1 MSQILKHSEKAGKTI
16 LNLNSDY
23 DSFVENLVGIKVL
36 DHYNIIAKLQTQ
48 SGESVIYLAMPDQ
61 NVSET
66 HNISINAP
74 VVVKVYK
81 RKNAVS
87 HEVLERLSKL
97 KSPNIVEIIDY
108 GEYNGYPC
116 IILPQ
121 FVNHSLHGTKL
132 SFEQIR
138 DIVVPD
144 VINGLKY
151 LHSQGIIHRDI
162 KPGNMMVTNDGN
174 HIQIIDFGIS
184 EALETG
190 ASVVMTKKGLTRDY
204 CAPEALS
211 GSWIEESDYYSFGIS
226 LYEIFKGETP
236 FGNNISSE
244 EYAAYAS
251 ISNIPFSD
259 DFPKA
264 LVNLIKGLTYKD
276 ISNRNDLSNPNRRWT
291 WREVEKWCKGES
303 VPVPGEISDGCNL
316 QETGENRFS
325 ESLVFEKADKE
336 KLYIYTLSD
345 LVSALGQNSDIGK
358 KYIGRGIL
366 TEFFRKQGI
375 QEITS
380 LFEKYELENFFDEMV
395 YFRMLCELQK
405 NTNDQNF
412 YWKNKGYSDPADLSE
427 FFKQLLKKYN
437 NSDNPRAEEDEFKK
451 IYEHLVTWYKILGN
465 NNKAELLEKY
475 LKLAEVEKLS
485 ILNIMLGLISLYD
498 PNMKIKIDNFEFNNI
513 DSLNDSLNLLATLSN
528 KNYISLVKT
537 NEKVFKELKN
547 YINPHIRDI
556 AIIHGKAY
564 DNPVLN
570 SVDDVTSELISRI
583 RNNELNSLTINYEFA
598 IPKKITFFRTLD
610 YHNELKEYTCSINPF
625 ILADLSAVAI
635 NKQYN
640 KKFANEEYI
649 KAHGEDYDDYEDYII
664 KKHHEEYIDLSE
676 PLDAMLT
683 NYEFSDIRGFLK
695 RLEFEIILGPNVHTL
710 AGAFENCTNLEF
722 VNIKSTSNIT
732 SMRGMFANANK
743 FNAPIGNWDTSKVTD
758 MSEMFRWASSFNQ
771 PIGNWD
777 TSKVTNMKSM
787 FMMARAFN
795 QPIGNWDTSNVTDMQ
810 EMFYSAESFNQPIG
824 NWDTSNVTDMNY
836 MFNEASSFNQP
847 IGRWDTSKVTNMK
860 RMFNDAK
867 SFNQDVS
874 NWNLSNVK
882 DSEDMF
888 WGSSIQPRF
897 RFF

>member
-108 GEYNGYPC
+108 GEYKGYPC

-375 QEITS
+375 QEISS

-437 NSDNPRAEEDEFKK
+437 NSDDPRVEEDEFKK

-610 YHNELKEYTCSINPF
+610 YDNELKEYTCSINPF

-635 NKQYN
+635 NKRYN
-640 KKFANEEYI
+640 RKFANEEYI

-710 AGAFENCTNLEF
+710 AGAFENCINLEF
-722 VNIKSTSNIT
+722 VNIKNTSNIT
-732 SMRGMFANANK
+732 SMRGMFSNANK

-777 TSKVTNMKSM
+777 TSKVTNMK
-787 FMMARAFN
+787 
-795 QPIGNWDTSNVTDMQ
+795 
-810 EMFYSAESFNQPIG
+810 
-824 NWDTSNVTDMNY
+824 
-836 MFNEASSFNQP
+836 
-847 IGRWDTSKVTNMK
+847 

-882 DSEDMF
+882 DSEEMF
-888 WGSSIQPRF
+888 WGSYRF